1 MQNFRALFSMRV
13 PKRPFVLQFKNE
25 KWKATYMYPN
35 GYLFFKLKIRIE
47 KIILLSYKFI
57 FKSKQQLKTS
67 ILQII
72 ISFWYSQTYNI
83 I

>member
-13 PKRPFVLQFKNE
+13 PKRPFVFQFKNE
-25 KWKATYMYPN
+25 KWKVNYMYPN
-35 GYLFFKLKIRIE
+35 GYLFFKLKMRNEKRIF
-47 KIILLSYKFI
+47 LSFKFI
-57 FKSKQQLKTS
+57 FKLKQQLKTS